1 MRTKLTK
8 GDLLMASAVV
18 AWGFSYI
25 FMKWGLGS
33 CTPFQIIFLRFGIA
47 FPFLLLIFNKKVIPT
62 KAELKFSIFLA
73 VAVFALSVGYNYG
86 LLTTDAS
93 TAGFLAGTTVAMIPI
108 INGILKRKMPE
119 KKVMLCAV
127 LALIGIALMSITS
140 ELQISI
146 GALFCIGG
154 AVAYAVQVIITNRAL
169 EKCRAMT
176 IAVWQLG
183 FTSLFALIAMLF
195 FGQMAITLTPMGWV
209 GVLGLAFVSSAYGY
223 IAQTIAQKTVTPE
236 RVGFLYSL
244 EPVSCA
250 VLAFIFFGEIMSLQ
264 ELGGAI
270 LIMIS
275 ILI

>member
-1 MRTKLTK
+1 MRAKLTK

-119 KKVMLCAV
+119 KKV
-127 LALIGIALMSITS
+127 MSITS